1 MVLPRARFLEGNLFG
16 HVTVMALTASTGLI
30 AVFAVDF
37 VDILFISMLGRAEL
51 TAALGYAA
59 AVLFFTTSFGI
70 GMAIAA
76 SALVA
81 RALGAG
87 EVDMARRRATNVLLQ
102 GAVFGAVF
110 AALVW
115 AGLDSF
121 MSWLGAQGAT
131 HDKAVAYLA
140 IIVPSLPFLLTG
152 MAGGAIL
159 RAHGDPHRAMLAQMT
174 AAVVNAVLDPIF
186 IFGMGLDV
194 RGAALASFIAR
205 VAMAAVAVWTI
216 WRRHRGLA
224 RAEPRLVV
232 QDLRPV
238 LAIAGPAILTQV
250 ATPVGQAYV
259 TRAMAAYGAE
269 AVAGMAILMRTAPMA
284 FAVLFA
290 LSGAIG
296 PIIGQNYGAR
306 QGARVARAFRDGL
319 VFAALYTVFVS
330 ALLFAIRAPIAELF
344 QAEGLTRRI
353 VYLFCGPL
361 SLAFYFNGM
370 TFVANAACN
379 NLGRPLLSTLLNWG
393 RNTLGTVVPVMLFA
407 PWLGAVGVL
416 IGQAAGGVVFG
427 LGAAVVARRVIARQT
442 AGFAQ

>member
-1 MVLPRARFLEGNLFG
+1 MAAPRARFLEGNLFR
-16 HVTVMALTASTGLI
+16 HISVMALTASTGLI

-59 AVLFFTTSFGI
+59 AILFFTTSFGI

-87 EVDMARRRATNVLLQ
+87 EHELARQRASSVLIH
-102 GAVFGAVF
+102 GAVFGSVF

-115 AGLDSF
+115 ANLSTLMG
-121 MSWLGAQGAT
+121 WLGASGAT
-131 HDKAVAYLA
+131 HDKAVEYLS

-152 MAGGAIL
+152 MAGGAVL
-159 RAHGDPHRAMLAQMT
+159 RSHGDPRRAMFAQVSG
-174 AAVVNAVLDPIF
+174 AVVNAALDPIF
-186 IFGMGLDV
+186 IFGLGMDV
-194 RGAALASFIAR
+194 RGAALSSFVAR
-205 VAMAAVAVWTI
+205 VVMAGVAI
-216 WRRHRGLA
+216 WNIRRHHDGLA
-224 RAEPRLVV
+224 RPAPALVV
-232 QDLRPV
+232 QDLKPV
-238 LAIAGPAILTQV
+238 LAIAAPAILTQL

-269 AVAGMAILMRTAPMA
+269 AVAGMAIVMRTAPMA

-306 QGARVARAFRDGL
+306 IGHRVARAFRDGL
-319 VFAALYTVFVS
+319 LFAALYTVFVS
-330 ALLFAIRAPIAELF
+330 ALLFLIRAPLADLF
-344 QAEGLTRRI
+344 QAEGLSRTI

-370 TFVANAACN
+370 IFVSNAACN
-379 NLGRPLLSTLLNWG
+379 NLGRPLLATAINWG
-393 RNTLGTVVPVMLFA
+393 RNTLGVVLPVLLFA
-407 PWLGAVGVL
+407 PWLGAIGVL
-416 IGQAAGGVVFG
+416 IGQAAGGLVFG
-427 LGAAVVARRVIARQT
+427 LIGVLVARRVIARQT
-442 AGFAQ
+442 AHFAG